1 MQHSDD
7 EQKARDAYLGKNIRK
22 VAASSSLLQSTSAWL
37 NNGKIREI
45 IAVWLLRKNG
55 PDFPVEADHT
65 LGLAAAFGEVLP
77 DSEVLGLFEAEMAED
92 AELNAWIKQGYV
104 STYQNEDFLRYPAG
118 TVGGM
123 IGHQIRE
130 HGFDLTLGVGNR
142 PTGGLNPLQYFRLRT
157 GQAHDF
163 EHIITGGQF
172 NSIGE
177 IAVTFG
183 RCANQS
189 RYFSPKLASALNAYM
204 MFAGLRM
211 VTRSLLH
218 YPETWVTAL
227 QCLEQGIRV
236 GLASPPFW
244 YFKWEDVFE
253 MTPVEARRHFG
264 VPEIDFVDSAAAS
277 VIFRE
282 DAPRLAEAAE

>member
-1 MQHSDD
+1 MQNVDD

-22 VAASSSLLQSTSAWL
+22 VEASSSLLQSTSVWL
-37 NNGKIREI
+37 NNGKVREL

-77 DSEVLGLFEAEMAED
+77 DAEVLAMFEAEMAANPELD
-92 AELNAWIKQGYV
+92 AWVRQAHV

-142 PTGGLNPLQYFRLRT
+142 SAAGLNPLQYFRLRA

-183 RCANQS
+183 RSANQS
-189 RYFSPKLASALNAYM
+189 RHFSPRLASALNAYM

-253 MTPVEARRHFG
+253 MTPAEARRHFG
-264 VPEIDFVDSAAAS
+264 VPAIDFVDSEAAS

-282 DAPRLAEAAE
+282 DAPRLAAAAE